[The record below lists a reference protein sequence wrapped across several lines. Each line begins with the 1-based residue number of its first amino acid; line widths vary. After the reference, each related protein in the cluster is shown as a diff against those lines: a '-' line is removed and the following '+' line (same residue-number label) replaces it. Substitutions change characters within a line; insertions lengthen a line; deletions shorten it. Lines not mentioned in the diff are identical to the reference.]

1 MKLLG
6 VDTGGTFTDFVWFD
20 GERLGIHK
28 VLSTP
33 QAPEHAILQGI
44 LIPSVFLGGGMLL
57 DIAAAQGAVGRL
69 DRKMELS
76 VQQAAEGISE
86 LANEHMA
93 QALRVISVQ
102 RGIDPAAY
110 TLTAFGGAGGSHV
123 CALAAGWT
131 ASRHRSGC
139 LFIDRL

>member
-44 LIPSVFLGGGMLL
+44 RELGL
-57 DIAAAQGAVGRL
+57 QGERFYLVHGSTVATNAVLEGKGVRTAYVTNYGLGDVLTSGR
-69 DRKMELS
+69 R
-76 VQQAAEGISE
+76 VVVP
-86 LANEHMA
+86 
-93 QALRVISVQ
+93 AL
-102 RGIDPAAY
+102 
-110 TLTAFGGAGGSHV
+110 
-123 CALAAGWT
+123 W
-131 ASRHRSGC
+131 
-139 LFIDRL
+139 